1 MSIDLRITNLK
12 TGLSKTVNADEYSL
26 FDLEKT
32 FTTYEPAGFR
42 VKIVRGLRS

>member
-1 MSIDLRITNLK
+1 MSIDLKITNVK
-12 TGLSKTVNADEYSL
+12 TGLSKMVNADEYSL

-42 VKIVRGLRS
+42 IKIIRGLRG

>member
-1 MSIDLRITNLK
+1 MSIDLRITNVK
-12 TGLSKTVNADEYSL
+12 TGLSKMVNADEYSL

-42 VKIVRGLRS
+42 VKIIRGRR